1 MSDVPGPPAVERR
14 RFPRRWRRA
23 RRALIGLLALLVL
36 GAVGHLAFWRIGP
49 PLLSRITPSP
59 THVGDTVTL
68 EGQGFDTTLEGNIVY
83 FGDYTGRLMRAG
95 RTTLAVEVPDIDF
108 SSGAQQV
115 VKVKVEVDE
124 DKVSNTLDLVV
135 LPSLDPEPGTGPF
148 TEEAEEEEEE
158 DDPPLA
164 SPSPGDAT
172 PSPSP
177 R

>member
-1 MSDVPGPPAVERR
+1 
-14 RFPRRWRRA
+14 
-23 RRALIGLLALLVL
+23 
-36 GAVGHLAFWRIGP
+36 
-49 PLLSRITPSP
+49 
-59 THVGDTVTL
+59 
-68 EGQGFDTTLEGNIVY
+68 
-83 FGDYTGRLMRAG
+83 MRAG

-148 TEEAEEEEEE
+148 TEEEAEEEEE
-158 DDPPLA
+158 DDPPSA
-164 SPSPGDAT
+164 RPNAGDAI

>member
-1 MSDVPGPPAVERR
+1 
-14 RFPRRWRRA
+14 
-23 RRALIGLLALLVL
+23 
-36 GAVGHLAFWRIGP
+36 
-49 PLLSRITPSP
+49 
-59 THVGDTVTL
+59 
-68 EGQGFDTTLEGNIVY
+68 
-83 FGDYTGRLMRAG
+83 
-95 RTTLAVEVPDIDF
+95 
-108 SSGAQQV
+108 
-115 VKVKVEVDE
+115 VKVEVDE